1 MGLIAGKTNS
11 VISRSIWKKT
21 RRIENRNPNRKYER
35 DKEVG
40 EDAVRSDVQL
50 ESWEEM
56 QDNKTDIPVN
66 CHCFIRQ
73 SCSVTLVMR
82 HKLLKIP
89 LMGYCILT
97 LREGQYK
104 EKKALKWRNI
114 VTMSYANS
122 MLLSKPCL
130 VLSIKIFQIYLYS
143 C

>member
-21 RRIENRNPNRKYER
+21 RRIESRNPNRKYER

-66 CHCFIRQ
+66 
-73 SCSVTLVMR
+73 
-82 HKLLKIP
+82 
-89 LMGYCILT
+89 
-97 LREGQYK
+97 
-104 EKKALKWRNI
+104 
-114 VTMSYANS
+114 
-122 MLLSKPCL
+122 
-130 VLSIKIFQIYLYS
+130 
-143 C
+143 